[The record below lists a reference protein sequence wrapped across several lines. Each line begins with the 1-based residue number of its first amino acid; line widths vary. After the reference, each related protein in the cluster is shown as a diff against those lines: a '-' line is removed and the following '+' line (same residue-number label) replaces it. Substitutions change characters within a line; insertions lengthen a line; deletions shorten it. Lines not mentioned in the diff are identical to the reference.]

1 MENKEQQEE
10 TKVSKSTLK
19 WIGAPRDYPEYC
31 AIQNVDFGEFVTF
44 MKDRSLYDVRLPV
57 NNPEAYQYLRWANEY
72 LCQDTN
78 YLNYVL
84 NIWDESFGDHVR
96 PPTPREMAV
105 VHAQKILD
113 ATKDEK
119 DREFRID
126 TNAEFIRDAYTHWN
140 YPDYIRSG
148 LAGCIMKWGTFED
161 NEKPGAEKDYTTYE
175 EWNK

>member
-1 MENKEQQEE
+1 M
-10 TKVSKSTLK
+10 KVDKSTLK
-19 WIGAPRDYPEYC
+19 WIGAPQDYPEYC
-31 AIQNVDFGEFVTF
+31 AIQNVDFAEFVEF
-44 MKDRSLYDVRLPV
+44 MKDKSLYDVRLPV

-72 LCQDTN
+72 LCRDTN
-78 YLNYVL
+78 FLNYVL
-84 NIWDESFGDHVR
+84 NIWDESFGDRVR

-126 TNAEFIRDAYTHWN
+126 TNAEFIRDAYHYWN
-140 YPDYIRSG
+140 YPDYIRYG

-161 NEKPGAEKDYTTYE
+161 NEKPGVEKDYTTYE